1 MLGRMELKD
10 GDEMLTLAQ
19 AAERLGLSPGTLRL
33 QAKKGVL
40 RAVLMGHT
48 YVVRLSEV
56 ERYARE
62 HKGKVGPKPGRHNPP
77 REGSK

>member
-1 MLGRMELKD
+1 MERQD
-10 GDEMLTLAQ
+10 GDTMLSLAQ
-19 AAERLGLSPGTLRL
+19 AAERLGLSAVTLRA

-40 RAVLMGHT
+40 RAVLVGHT

-62 HKGKVGPKPGRHNPP
+62 HKGRVGPKPRRG
-77 REGSK
+77 